1 MDKEQQLQADMAMM
15 DEFTPTDEMATE
27 TTETEEDGLNYYL
40 NMMATERQAATIEQK
55 MEFIKGL
62 MTM

>member
-1 MDKEQQLQADMAMM
+1 MDTEQLQADMAMM
-15 DEFTPTDEMATE
+15 DEFSPADEMATE
-27 TTETEEDGLNYYL
+27 ETVEEEGLNYYL